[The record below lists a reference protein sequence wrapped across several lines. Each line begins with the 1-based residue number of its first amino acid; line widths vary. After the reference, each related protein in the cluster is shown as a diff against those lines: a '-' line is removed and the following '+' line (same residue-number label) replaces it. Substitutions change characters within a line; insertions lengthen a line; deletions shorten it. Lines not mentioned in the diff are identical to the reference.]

1 MTRVAVVD
9 HGAGNLV
16 SIAQGLAAVGAL
28 PVLVDAPAGLE
39 GADGIVL
46 PGVGSAAAAH
56 ERISAAGLAGPLREA
71 AVPVLG
77 VCVGLQ
83 LLFDG
88 SDEDDAAGLGLIP
101 GRVRR
106 LVGAPRLP
114 HIGWN
119 DLTVRRPDPL
129 LDGIDARATFYFVHS
144 YAPVPDDPAA
154 VVATAE
160 YGQEFAVVVRSGS
173 VAGVQF
179 HPERSAASGL
189 RVLANFVTTCREASR
204 AA

>member
-1 MTRVAVVD
+1 MTRIVVID

-16 SIAQGLAAVGAL
+16 SIAQGLAAAGAA
-28 PVLVDAPAGLE
+28 VDVIDDPAGID
-39 GADGIVL
+39 GAAGVVL
-46 PGVGSAAAAH
+46 PGVGSAAAAFD
-56 ERISAAGLAGPLREA
+56 RLDAAGFVEPLQRT
-71 AVPVLG
+71 PLPLLG

-88 SDEDDAAGLGLIP
+88 SEEDDAGGLGLIP

-106 LVGAPRLP
+106 LRDTPRLP

-119 DLTVRRPDPL
+119 DLRHARPDPL
-129 LDGIDARATFYFVHS
+129 FGGVPDDATFYFVHS
-144 YAPVPDDPAA
+144 YAPVPDDSGDVLARTDYGAPFVAA
-154 VVATAE
+154 ARR
-160 YGQEFAVVVRSGS
+160 GR

-179 HPERSAASGL
+179 HPERSGRPGL
-189 RVLANFVTTCREASR
+189 RVLANFVDGVRRVSD

>member
-1 MTRVAVVD
+1 MTRIAVID

-16 SIAQGLAAVGAL
+16 SIAQGLANAGASVAV
-28 PVLVDAPAGLE
+28 VDEPGGLS

-46 PGVGSAAAAH
+46 PGVGSAAAAYD
-56 ERISAAGLAGPLREA
+56 RIESAGFVEVLRADGRPL
-71 AVPVLG
+71 LG

-88 SDEDDAAGLGLIP
+88 SDEDDAGGLGLIP
-101 GRVRR
+101 GRVRA
-106 LVGAPRLP
+106 LADTPRLP

-119 DLTVRRPDPL
+119 DITLLRPDPL
-129 LDGIDARATFYFVHS
+129 FAGVSSGETFYFVHS
-144 YAPVPDDPAA
+144 YAPVAGDPAD
-154 VVATAE
+154 VLATSE
-160 YGQEFAVVVRSGS
+160 YGHPFAAAARRGS

-179 HPERSAASGL
+179 HPERSGPAGL
-189 RVLANFVTTCREASR
+189 RILANFVASVGEAAH

>member
-1 MTRVAVVD
+1 MTRIAVID

-16 SIAQGLAAVGAL
+16 SIAQGLAAAGAE
-28 PVLVDAPAGLE
+28 VDVIDTPAGLG

-46 PGVGSAAAAH
+46 PGVGSAAAAFD
-56 ERISAAGLAGPLREA
+56 RIDAAGFVEPLRA
-71 AVPVLG
+71 TPLPLLG

-88 SDEDDAAGLGLIP
+88 SDEDDAGGLGLIP

-106 LVGAPRLP
+106 LQNTPRLP

-119 DLTVRRPDPL
+119 DLEHGRIDPL
-129 LDGIDARATFYFVHS
+129 FAGIAPGATFYFVHS
-144 YAPVPDDPAA
+144 YAPVPDDPGD
-154 VVATAE
+154 VVARAD
-160 YGQEFAVVVRSGS
+160 YGTPFVAAARRGR

-179 HPERSAASGL
+179 HPERSGRPGL
-189 RVLANFVTTCREASR
+189 RVLANFVDGVGRVPH

>member
-16 SIAQGLAAVGAL
+16 SIAQGLAAAGAL
-28 PVLVDAPAGLE
+28 PIVTDSPRGLA

-46 PGVGSAAAAH
+46 PGVGSAAAAYTRL
-56 ERISAAGLAGPLREA
+56 EAAGLAGPLREA
-71 AVPVLG
+71 PVPILG

-88 SDEDDAAGLGLIP
+88 SEEDDAGGLGLIP
-101 GRVRR
+101 GMVRR
-106 LVGAPRLP
+106 LEGAPRLP

-119 DLTVRRPDPL
+119 DVEVRRPDPL
-129 LDGIDARATFYFVHS
+129 FPGEAGGVFYFVHS
-144 YAPVPDDPAA
+144 YAPVPDDPAD
-154 VVATAE
+154 VVGTTTH
-160 YGQEFAVVVRSGS
+160 GGEFCSAARRGR

-179 HPERSAASGL
+179 HPERSGPAGVGIL
-189 RVLANFVTTCREASR
+189 RRFVGACREEAD

>member
-1 MTRVAVVD
+1 MTRIAVID

-16 SIAQGLAAVGAL
+16 SIAQGLAAAGAE
-28 PVLVDAPAGLE
+28 VDVIDGPAGIG

-46 PGVGSAAAAH
+46 PGVGSAAAAF
-56 ERISAAGLAGPLREA
+56 ERIDAAGFVEPLRA
-71 AVPVLG
+71 TPLPLLG

-88 SDEDDAAGLGLIP
+88 SDEDDAGGLGLIP

-106 LVGAPRLP
+106 LRDTPRLP

-119 DLTVRRPDPL
+119 DLDHERPDPL
-129 LDGIDARATFYFVHS
+129 FAGVPDGTTFYFVHS
-144 YAPVPDDPAA
+144 YAPVPDDPGD
-154 VVATAE
+154 VVARAD
-160 YGQEFAVVVRSGS
+160 YGRPFVAAARRGR

-179 HPERSAASGL
+179 HPERSGRPGL
-189 RVLANFVTTCREASR
+189 RVLANFVDGVRR
-204 AA
+204 AADAA

>member
-1 MTRVAVVD
+1 MTRIAVID

-16 SIAQGLAAVGAL
+16 SIARGLAVAGAE
-28 PVLVDAPAGLE
+28 VVVVEGPAGLA

-46 PGVGSAAAAH
+46 PGVGSAAAAYD
-56 ERISAAGLAGPLREA
+56 RISAAGFVEELRDTPL
-71 AVPVLG
+71 PLLG

-88 SDEDDAAGLGLIP
+88 SEEEDAGGLGLIP
-101 GRVRR
+101 GMVRR
-106 LVGAPRLP
+106 LEDTPRLP

-119 DLTVRRPDPL
+119 DVAIHRPDPL
-129 LDGIDARATFYFVHS
+129 LAGISSGETFYFVHS
-144 YAPVPDDPAA
+144 FAPVAGDPSD
-154 VVATAE
+154 VVATSD
-160 YGQEFAVVVRSGS
+160 YGRPFVAAARRGR

-179 HPERSAASGL
+179 HPERSGAAGL
-189 RVLANFVTTCREASR
+189 RILANFVDEVGEAAD

>member
-1 MTRVAVVD
+1 MTRIAVID

-16 SIAQGLAAVGAL
+16 SIAQGLAAAGAEVGVIDG
-28 PVLVDAPAGLE
+28 PE
-39 GADGIVL
+39 GIDGAAGIVL
-46 PGVGSAAAAH
+46 PGVGSAAAAFD
-56 ERISAAGLAGPLREA
+56 RLDAAGFVEPLQTS
-71 AVPVLG
+71 PLPLLG

-88 SDEDDAAGLGLIP
+88 SDEDDAGGLGLIP

-106 LVGAPRLP
+106 LRDTPRLP

-119 DLTVRRPDPL
+119 DLEHVRPDPL
-129 LDGIDARATFYFVHS
+129 FAGLQPGTTFYFVHS
-144 YAPVPDDPAA
+144 YAPVPDDPGDVLARSDYGMPFVAA
-154 VVATAE
+154 ARR
-160 YGQEFAVVVRSGS
+160 GR

-179 HPERSAASGL
+179 HPERSGRPGL
-189 RVLANFVTTCREASR
+189 RVLANFVDGVRRMTD